1 MRESI
6 NKYFYVGTITWMS
19 YPGMK
24 QEDVLRK
31 LAADDFFNA
40 VEVSKCLDNT
50 SRELRCRKLLEQSHM
65 KVCYGAQPR
74 LLGPKVKSQ

>member
-6 NKYFYVGTITWMS
+6 YKYFYVGTITWMS

-40 VEVSKCLDNT
+40 V
-50 SRELRCRKLLEQSHM
+50 
-65 KVCYGAQPR
+65 
-74 LLGPKVKSQ
+74 